1 MFKVKEL
8 ERSSKVDLSQVV
20 DLYDEEGML
29 EEIDPDNLI
38 IEEDEQVMMAKD
50 KKKKKEGKKQQ
61 Q

>member
-1 MFKVKEL
+1 VFKVKEL
-8 ERSSKVDLSQVV
+8 ERSSKIDLSQVV

-38 IEEDEQVMMAKD
+38 IEEDEQAIMAKD

-61 Q
+61 R